1 MGKLCLLKPN
11 SKPFTEGLHF
21 LEAAHKKGS
30 GSTKNGRDS
39 NSKRRGIKIFGNQHV
54 LPGNILIRQI
64 GNKFHKGLNVGCGKN
79 FTLYALKKGILKYER
94 LQGRRCISV
103 YTDNSDDIE
112 YSFTNGLKI
121 VSKLE
126 PFNTRKVY
134 TESSLN

>member
-1 MGKLCLLKPN
+1 MGSLPKQN
-11 SKPFTEGLHF
+11 SKFFTEESYF

-54 LPGNILIRQI
+54 LPGNILIRQV
-64 GNKFHKGLNVGCGKN
+64 GNKFHKGVNVGSGKD
-79 FTLYALKKGILKYER
+79 FTQYALKKGILKYER

-103 YTDNSDDIE
+103 YTDNSDDIKH
-112 YSFTNGLKI
+112 SFTNGSEI
-121 VSKLE
+121 ASKPE

-134 TESSLN
+134 TESPLN